1 VCEFRYDKFCP
12 FYKSVWMLRNIIT
25 FHELATAAV
34 EKGAGGEG
42 QKVTYAVIRQRLGD
56 LIYKLV

>member
-1 VCEFRYDKFCP
+1 
-12 FYKSVWMLRNIIT
+12 MLRNIIT